1 MILAVFL
8 ALVVVFVILPIIGV
22 AVWWLVTTA
31 IVGLII
37 GGLGRL
43 IVPGHNPIGFLAT
56 VCCGLVGALVGGAI
70 GHAIGGR
77 FVTILVE
84 IGVAAASVAIWSA
97 THRTPIGRS
106 GRPAI
111 GR

>member
-8 ALVVVFVILPIIGV
+8 ALVVVFVILPIVGV
-22 AVWWLVTTA
+22 AIWWLVSTA

-56 VCCGLVGALVGGAI
+56 VACGLFGALVGGAI

-77 FVTILVE
+77 FITILVE
-84 IGVAAASVAIWSA
+84 IGVAAASVAVWSA
-97 THRTPIGRS
+97 THRTPIGRR
-106 GRPAI
+106 RPAI